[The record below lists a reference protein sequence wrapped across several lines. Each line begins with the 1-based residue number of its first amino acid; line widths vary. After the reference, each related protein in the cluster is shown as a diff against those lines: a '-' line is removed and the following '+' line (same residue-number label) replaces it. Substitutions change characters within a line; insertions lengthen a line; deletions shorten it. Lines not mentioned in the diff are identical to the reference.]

1 VRWRDFALC
10 KNKLIDLWYPP
21 IDAENQE
28 QYYAIAREVCHVCP
42 VWKEC
47 LKDGNDEQWGMWG
60 GLTPLER
67 TALKT
72 NVKKTALKPHGTPT
86 RYRQN
91 CRCKDCIA
99 VHTTVTKQNKNIDV
113 VPNNNDK
120 DFDLFTILYKLLQ

>member
-1 VRWRDFALC
+1 MSWRDYALC

-21 IDAENQE
+21 LEAENQE
-28 QYYAIAREVCHVCP
+28 QYYAIAREVCNVCP

-47 LKDGNDEQWGMWG
+47 LNDGTDEQWGMWG

-67 TALKT
+67 SALKD
-72 NVKKTALKPHGTPT
+72 NIKKTALKPHGTPT
-86 RYRQN
+86 RYRQK
-91 CRCKDCIA
+91 CRCKECVL
-99 VHTTVTKQNKNIDV
+99 VHTNVTKQNKDINV